1 MRKQLVAALLL
12 TAVTSTALAATVRYT
27 NASVQFNGSVNS
39 DYLGK
44 LAVATPVTVLQKKGK
59 TVKVKVEGWALSEY
73 PGQIFSAPG
82 VRIEYGSFDEEKA
95 VKLNPAGGKQVVQGN
110 EWVQASVEG
119 WVDAAKL
126 TGDIKGLWAQG
137 KQRLGDACST
147 CHGAPTAD
155 HFTANQWAS
164 QLPLRGGRA
173 GHSRAG
179 NNALMFKYLQ
189 EHAKK

>member
-1 MRKQLVAALLL
+1 MKKFHVA
-12 TAVTSTALAATVRYT
+12 VVLAAAMAGAAFAGPVQYT
-27 NASVQFNGSVNS
+27 SASVQFNGSVAS

-44 LAVATPVTVLQKKGK
+44 LAVAAPVSVMQKKGD
-59 TVKVKVEGWALSEY
+59 KVKVRVDGWALSEY

-82 VRIEYGSFDEEKA
+82 VRIEYASFDEEKA
-95 VKLNPAGGKQVVQGN
+95 VKLNPAAGRQVVQGN
-110 EWVQASVEG
+110 EWVKASAEG

-126 TGDIKGLWAQG
+126 TSDLNGLWKKG
-137 KQRLGDACST
+137 KQRLADACST
-147 CHGAPTAD
+147 CHGAPKAD

-173 GHSRAG
+173 GHTRAG